1 MMLSLRAS
9 LLLLFLAAAPSA
21 ETAGQAEPPPSDFDR
36 AILPILSN
44 HCYYCHGPDPKK
56 RKGDLRLD
64 EEKDA
69 KKKNEEGLAAIV
81 PGKSAESELVR
92 RILTKDPDDLMP
104 PPKANKKLSPAQ
116 IEALKKWVDAGAP
129 WGEHWSFRPLRKPEV
144 PRVEGV
150 SHPVDA
156 FLRARLAR
164 EKLRPS
170 PEAERSTLLR
180 RVTLDLTGLPP
191 TPAETDAFLA
201 DRSPE
206 AYETVV
212 DRLLASPR
220 YGERMAWEWM
230 EISRYADS
238 NGYQGDGE
246 RTMWPWRDW

>member
-1 MMLSLRAS
+1 MMQPLRAS
-9 LLLLFLAAAPSA
+9 LLFLLLLGAAPSA
-21 ETAGQAEPPPSDFDR
+21 ETAGQADPSAADFDR

-44 HCYYCHGPDPKK
+44 HCFYCHGPDAKK

-64 EEKDA
+64 DEKAA
-69 KKKNEEGLAAIV
+69 KKKNDEGKAAIV

-92 RILTKDPDDLMP
+92 RILSADPDDLMP
-104 PPKANKKLSPAQ
+104 PSKANKKLSPAQ
-116 IEALKKWVDAGAP
+116 IETLKKWVDAGAP
-129 WGEHWSFRPLRKPEV
+129 WGEHWSFRPLRKSEIPK
-144 PRVEGV
+144 VEGV

-170 PEAERSTLLR
+170 PEADRTTLLR

-201 DRSPE
+201 DSSPK

-220 YGERMAWEWM
+220 YGER
-230 EISRYADS
+230 
-238 NGYQGDGE
+238 
-246 RTMWPWRDW
+246 